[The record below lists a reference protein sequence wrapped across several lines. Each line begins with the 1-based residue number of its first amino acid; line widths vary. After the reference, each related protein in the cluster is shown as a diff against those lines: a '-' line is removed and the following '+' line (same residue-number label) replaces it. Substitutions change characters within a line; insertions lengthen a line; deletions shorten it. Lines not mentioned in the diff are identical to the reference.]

1 MDLLDCWLWD
11 VPAGWGGHHY
21 HGPLLPGL
29 QVPEERG
36 EVGHVICGEVYSQVP
51 TVG

>member
-11 VPAGWGGHHY
+11 VPAAWGGDHY
-21 HGPLLPGL
+21 HGPLLPSL
-29 QVPEERG
+29 QVPEERE
-36 EVGHVICGEVYSQVP
+36 EVGLLIYEEVYRQVS